1 MAQPS
6 RNIFATDWGIVI
18 AGLVIGGLAVFLQ
31 KMGNPGNM
39 GICVAC
45 FERDI
50 TLPELFSLTSSRF
63 RGVVSQKR
71 RFDAISIGT
80 SFYPVGGDVDLRIK
94 RLPGVG
100 ERHMP
105 QAGFAEP
112 QGEDSRAGE
121 VADFAR
127 P

>member
-6 RNIFATDWGIVI
+6 RNIFATDWGIIV

-50 TLPELFSLTSSRF
+50 ASIKTLDNGL
-63 RGVVSQKR
+63 
-71 RFDAISIGT
+71 
-80 SFYPVGGDVDLRIK
+80 
-94 RLPGVG
+94 
-100 ERHMP
+100 
-105 QAGFAEP
+105 
-112 QGEDSRAGE
+112 
-121 VADFAR
+121 
-127 P
+127 